1 MILSLSSML
10 YNRTMETFRP
20 TCLLGLAGQP
30 SGLFTE
36 DLIKLMTANCDML
49 NQRPI
54 IMVSARTQSCP
65 LCSGHVRSRSY
76 ICMFAVYVGGCS
88 MPQPMSNPTAKA
100 ECTPRQAYEWSDGQ
114 AIVATGSPFEPVELN
129 GKVYIP
135 SQVRRS
141 VALKHSRARAVRD

>member
-1 MILSLSSML
+1 
-10 YNRTMETFRP
+10 
-20 TCLLGLAGQP
+20 
-30 SGLFTE
+30 
-36 DLIKLMTANCDML
+36 
-49 NQRPI
+49 
-54 IMVSARTQSCP
+54 
-65 LCSGHVRSRSY
+65 
-76 ICMFAVYVGGCS
+76 

-141 VALKHSRARAVRD
+141 VALKHSRAGAVRD